1 MTSTLRISEERLL
14 KALQGFAEIGRRE
27 DGSICRLAL
36 SEEDRWGRDQVVAWM
51 RELQM
56 EIRVDGIGNIFGL
69 WGGADPE
76 LPPVMMG
83 SHIDSVATGGPLDG
97 AYGVLGALEVIR
109 TLQEAG
115 VVTEHP
121 LAVGVFTNE
130 EGVRYTPDMM
140 GSLVHAG
147 GMPLEEALAAR
158 GMDGSFLG
166 EELRRM
172 GYAGTY
178 PCGELHPFAFLELHV
193 EQGPCLDREGI
204 SLGAVSGVNGI
215 SWQEVI
221 LEGVPNHAGTTP
233 MDMRADAG
241 IGAARLI
248 EEVRRIAE
256 STPHQKGTCGMLE
269 FFPNL
274 INVVP
279 QRAVFTVDLRNGD
292 NRLLRRAEEAFA
304 SAAERVAREEGLQL
318 SRRQLVRFDPVAFDE
333 ALLESIEAA
342 AASLGCSCRRILSGA
357 GHDAQMMARICP
369 AAMIFVPSKGG
380 ISHNPREETHPE
392 HLALGVQALLET
404 VLSLAGGSG
413 TE

>member
-1 MTSTLRISEERLL
+1 
-14 KALQGFAEIGRRE
+14 
-27 DGSICRLAL
+27 
-36 SEEDRWGRDQVVAWM
+36 
-51 RELQM
+51 
-56 EIRVDGIGNIFGL
+56 
-69 WGGADPE
+69 
-76 LPPVMMG
+76 
-83 SHIDSVATGGPLDG
+83 
-97 AYGVLGALEVIR
+97 
-109 TLQEAG
+109 
-115 VVTEHP
+115 
-121 LAVGVFTNE
+121 
-130 EGVRYTPDMM
+130 
-140 GSLVHAG
+140 
-147 GMPLEEALAAR
+147 
-158 GMDGSFLG
+158 
-166 EELRRM
+166 
-172 GYAGTY
+172 
-178 PCGELHPFAFLELHV
+178 
-193 EQGPCLDREGI
+193 
-204 SLGAVSGVNGI
+204 
-215 SWQEVI
+215 
-221 LEGVPNHAGTTP
+221 